1 MVGCAER
8 GAARISWVEDL
19 QGGAPINTL
28 PINSRMEGAAAAEE
42 EEVGGGAPAMVT
54 TRSKL
59 RKREREDAP
68 IAARTRK

>member
-19 QGGAPINTL
+19 QGGATL
-28 PINSRMEGAAAAEE
+28 PINSRMEGAAAEE